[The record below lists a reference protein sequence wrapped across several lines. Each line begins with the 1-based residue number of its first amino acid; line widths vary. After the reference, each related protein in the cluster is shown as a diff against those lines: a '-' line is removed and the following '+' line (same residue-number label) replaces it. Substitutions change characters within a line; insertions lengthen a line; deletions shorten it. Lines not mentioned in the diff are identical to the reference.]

1 MSTFNAP
8 VVALAGIGKRYGRM
22 LAVDDVSLKVERG
35 QLYGLI
41 GADGAGKSSLMKMV
55 AGVLAHDCG
64 TVEVFGVRIDSE
76 RAAERVKARLGFMP
90 QGLGLNLYPELSVEE
105 NIDFF
110 ARLRQVSA
118 AELAPRKQQLL
129 EMTRLAAFRTRA
141 VKNLSGG
148 MKQKLGLVCTLI
160 HAPEL
165 IVLDEPTTGV
175 DPVSR
180 RDFWAILAQLIDA
193 QQLTALVST
202 AYLDEASRFDR
213 LALMHLGRVLAEGE
227 PAELVAT
234 AGLRV
239 AQVQAEPAALAR
251 LAAHFAQTEQT
262 VGAGRVVV
270 TADDDES
277 AVAAVRAA
285 LGSDQHLVPKI
296 VITPPD
302 LEDLFVARLQALDAT
317 ATIRPAPDADARFGL
332 NRDQRP
338 ERADVDASVGSR
350 NATPVPAPAPA
361 SGRGGAQPPDHNG
374 GTHAIDAQSLTRDF
388 GGFRAVDRASF
399 IVRSGEIFGLLGAN
413 GAGKTTA
420 IKMLTGIL
428 PPSAGIGRVAGADMR
443 QAGQAIK
450 ERIGYMSQAFSLY
463 TDLTVMENLLLFAGI
478 YGLTREQA
486 RSRAQW
492 AVALGDLHGH
502 EREPAGRLPMGLRQR
517 LALGCALLHQPRVL
531 FLDEPTSGVDPIGRR
546 RFWDTLRRLA
556 REQGVA
562 ILLTTHYM
570 AEADLCDRIALM
582 FAGRV
587 VADATPTQL
596 KAELTAERGQL
607 LEVSAEPPLAALAAL
622 RAGGFAEA
630 VLHGRRL
637 HVLAHNTA
645 EAGTRIGAALAAA
658 GLAAARIAP
667 QTLTMEDVFIHRVL
681 ALEAAAQAQ
690 AAA

>member
-1 MSTFNAP
+1 
-8 VVALAGIGKRYGRM
+8 M
-22 LAVDDVSLKVERG
+22 LAVDDVSLKVDRG
-35 QLYGLI
+35 RLYGLI

-141 VKNLSGG
+141 AKNLSGG

-180 RDFWAILAQLIDA
+180 RDFWAILAQLIDG
-193 QQLTALVST
+193 QRLTALVST

-213 LALMHLGRVLAEGE
+213 LALMHVGRVLAEGE
-227 PAELVAT
+227 PAELVAA

-285 LGSDQHLVPKI
+285 LGSDEHPVPKI

-302 LEDLFVARLQALDAT
+302 LEDLFVARLQALDGT
-317 ATIRPAPDADARFGL
+317 ATIRPAPDADGRFER

-338 ERADVDASVGSR
+338 ERADVEASVGTR
-350 NATPVPAPAPA
+350 NATPVPA
-361 SGRGGAQPPDHNG
+361 PDHNG

-399 IVRSGEIFGLLGAN
+399 IVRYGEIFGLLGAN

-463 TDLTVMENLLLFAGI
+463 TDLTVMENLLLFAGV

-637 HVLAHNTA
+637 HVLAHNAA

>member
-1 MSTFNAP
+1 M
-8 VVALAGIGKRYGRM
+8 
-22 LAVDDVSLKVERG
+22 
-35 QLYGLI
+35 
-41 GADGAGKSSLMKMV
+41 
-55 AGVLAHDCG
+55 
-64 TVEVFGVRIDSE
+64 
-76 RAAERVKARLGFMP
+76 
-90 QGLGLNLYPELSVEE
+90 NLYPELSVEE

-285 LGSDQHLVPKI
+285 LGSDEHPVPKI

-302 LEDLFVARLQALDAT
+302 LEDLFVARLQALDGT
-317 ATIRPAPDADARFGL
+317 ATIRPAPDADGRFER

-338 ERADVDASVGSR
+338 ERADVEASVGTR
-350 NATPVPAPAPA
+350 NATPVPAP
-361 SGRGGAQPPDHNG
+361 DHNG
-374 GTHAIDAQSLTRDF
+374 GTRAIDAQSLTRDF

-399 IVRSGEIFGLLGAN
+399 IVRYGEIFGLLGAN

-587 VADATPTQL
+587 VADATPAQL

-630 VLHGRRL
+630 VLHGRCL
-637 HVLAHNTA
+637 HVLAHDAA

-658 GLAAARIAP
+658 GLAAPRITP
-667 QTLTMEDVFIHRVL
+667 QMLTMEDVFIHRVL
-681 ALEAAAQAQ
+681 ALEAAAQARV
-690 AAA
+690 AA

>member
-1 MSTFNAP
+1 MSEIEAP
-8 VVALAGIGKRYGRM
+8 VVALAGIGKRYRRTV
-22 LAVDDVSLKVERG
+22 AVDEVSLTVQRG

-41 GADGAGKSSLMKMV
+41 GADGAGKSSLMKIV

-90 QGLGLNLYPELSVEE
+90 QGLGMNLYPELSVEE

-110 ARLRQVSA
+110 ARLRQVPA
-118 AELAPRKQQLL
+118 AQLVPRKEQLL
-129 EMTRLAAFRTRA
+129 AMTRLAAFRTRA
-141 VKNLSGG
+141 AKNLSGG

-160 HAPEL
+160 HAPGL

-180 RDFWAILAQLIDA
+180 RDFWAILAQLIDS
-193 QQLTALVST
+193 QRLTALVST

-213 LALMHLGRVLAEGE
+213 LALMHAGGVLAEGE
-227 PAELVAT
+227 PAALVAA

-239 AQVQAEPAALAR
+239 ARVQAAPAALAQ
-251 LAAHFAQTEQT
+251 LAAHFAQTEQA
-262 VGAGRVVV
+262 AGTARVVV
-270 TADDDES
+270 AAGDDES
-277 AVAAVRAA
+277 AAAAVRAA
-285 LGSDQHLVPKI
+285 LGADEHPAPQI
-296 VITPPD
+296 VIAPPD
-302 LEDLFVARLQALDAT
+302 LEDLFVARLRALEGAATTRPVQDA
-317 ATIRPAPDADARFGL
+317 AGRFERHGAEP
-332 NRDQRP
+332 P
-338 ERADVDASVGSR
+338 ERARVAAPDGTR
-350 NATPVPAPAPA
+350 NATPAPAPA
-361 SGRGGAQPPDHNG
+361 SASDRGGAHPPDHDG
-374 GTHAIDAQSLTRDF
+374 ATQAIDAQGLTRDF
-388 GGFRAVDRASF
+388 GAFRAVDRASF
-399 IVRSGEIFGLLGAN
+399 HVRYGEIFGLLGAN

-428 PPSAGIGRVAGADMR
+428 PPSAGVGRVAGADMR
-443 QAGQAIK
+443 HAGQAIK

-463 TDLTVMENLLLFAGI
+463 TDLTVMENLLLFAGV

-486 RSRAQW
+486 RSRARW
-492 AVALGDLHGH
+492 AVALGDLHGY

-517 LALGCALLHQPRVL
+517 LALGCALLHRPRVL

-587 VADATPTQL
+587 VADATPAQL
-596 KAELTAERGQL
+596 KAELAAERGHL

-622 RAGGFAEA
+622 RAAGFAEA

-637 HVLAHNTA
+637 HVLAHDAA
-645 EAGTRIGAALAAA
+645 EAGARIGAALAAA
-658 GLAAARIAP
+658 GLAAPRIAP
-667 QTLTMEDVFIHRVL
+667 QALTMEDVFIHRVL
-681 ALEAAAQAQ
+681 ALEAAAQER

>member
-1 MSTFNAP
+1 MSASEAP
-8 VVALAGIGKRYGRM
+8 VVVLTGIGKRYRSTVAVAEVS
-22 LAVDDVSLKVERG
+22 LAVARG

-41 GADGAGKSSLMKMV
+41 GADGAGKSSLMKTV
-55 AGVLAHDCG
+55 AGVLAHDRG
-64 TVEVFGVRIDSE
+64 TVEVFGTRIDSE
-76 RAAERVKARLGFMP
+76 RAAERVKGRLGFMP

-110 ARLRQVSA
+110 ARLRQVPA
-118 AELAPRKQQLL
+118 AELARRKEQLL
-129 EMTRLAAFRTRA
+129 AMTRLAAFRARA
-141 VKNLSGG
+141 MKNLSGG

-160 HAPEL
+160 HGPEL

-180 RDFWAILAQLIDA
+180 RDFWAILAQLIDSER
-193 QQLTALVST
+193 LTALVST

-213 LALMHLGRVLAEGE
+213 LALMHAGRVLAEGK
-227 PAELVAT
+227 PSALVAA

-239 AQVQAEPAALAR
+239 VQVQAAPAALAR
-251 LAAHFAQTEQT
+251 LAEHFAQD
-262 VGAGRVVV
+262 VRAGGTARLVVAA
-270 TADDDES
+270 ADDQS
-277 AVAAVRAA
+277 AAAAVRGA
-285 LGSDQHLVPKI
+285 LGADDHGAAQLAVAL
-296 VITPPD
+296 PD
-302 LEDLFVARLQALDAT
+302 LEDLFVARLLALEDRAGLQAE
-317 ATIRPAPDADARFGL
+317 PA
-332 NRDQRP
+332 
-338 ERADVDASVGSR
+338 
-350 NATPVPAPAPA
+350 ATPGLRGRGSNVPAQAGVSADGPPAARAAAPPA
-361 SGRGGAQPPDHNG
+361 DDDGALQ
-374 GTHAIDAQSLTRDF
+374 AIDARELTRDF
-388 GGFRAVDRASF
+388 GAFRAVDRASF
-399 IVRSGEIFGLLGAN
+399 EVRYGEIFGLLGAN

-428 PPSAGIGRVAGADMR
+428 PPTAGVGRVAGADMR
-443 QAGQAIK
+443 RAGQAIK

-463 TDLTVMENLLLFAGI
+463 TDLTVMENLLLFAGV

-486 RSRAQW
+486 HSRARW

-502 EREPAGRLPMGLRQR
+502 ESEPAGRLPMGLRQR
-517 LALGCALLHQPRVL
+517 LALGCALLHRPRVL

-546 RFWDTLRRLA
+546 RFWDTLRHLA

-587 VADATPTQL
+587 VADATPAQL
-596 KAELTAERGQL
+596 KEELTAERGQL

-622 RAGGFAEA
+622 RAGGFADA

-637 HVLAHNTA
+637 HVLARDP
-645 EAGTRIGAALAAA
+645 EAAGVLIDSVLRAA
-658 GLAAARIAP
+658 GLGAPRIATQLP
-667 QTLTMEDVFIHRVL
+667 TMEDVFIHRVV
-681 ALEAAAQAQ
+681 ALEAAAQRR